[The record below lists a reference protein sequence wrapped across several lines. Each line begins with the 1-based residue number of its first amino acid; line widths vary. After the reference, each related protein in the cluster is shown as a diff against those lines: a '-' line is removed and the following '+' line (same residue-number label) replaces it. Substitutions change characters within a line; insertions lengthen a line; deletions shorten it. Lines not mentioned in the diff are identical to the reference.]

1 MLRRLDIKKKLSLL
15 KSSDRFRGIIAN
27 TGWLF
32 ADRILRMGVGL
43 FVGVWVARYL
53 GVQQF
58 GVFNYA
64 TAFVA
69 LFSTLSTLGLD
80 AIVVRSIVREP
91 EKRLQILGTT
101 FWLKL
106 IGGIAALVLA
116 VSSII
121 LLRHDDQ
128 LTISLV
134 AILASVGIF
143 QTFDTIDI
151 WFQSQVQS
159 KYTVIAKNTAFVITA
174 LIKVILISIH
184 APLIAFA
191 WAALGEVSLGAIG
204 LIISYKI
211 RGYSPWLWTWSLS
224 LAKTLLKESWPL
236 ILSGLAIMVY
246 VKIDQIMLGQMI
258 GDKAVGLYSAATRI
272 SEVWYFIPT
281 TIVASVS
288 PAIYSAKKDLSETI
302 YYQQIEKLF
311 RLLSILSIV
320 IAIPMSFLSTR
331 IITMLFGSSYA
342 PAGTILAIHIWAAL
356 FVFMGVAASPWFIA
370 EGLTQLPF
378 QRTLLGAITNVLLNL
393 ILIPMYAGVGASIA
407 TVISYGVGSVFTNAM
422 DSRTRKIF
430 NLQMKSLIFFWR
442 I

>member
-15 KSSDRFRGIIAN
+15 KSSDRLRGIITN

-91 EKRLQILGTT
+91 EKRAEILGTA

-106 IGGIAALVLA
+106 FGGVAALVLA

-121 LLRHDDQ
+121 LVRHDDQ

-134 AILASVGIF
+134 AILSSVGIF
-143 QTFDTIDI
+143 QAFETIDL

-159 KYTVIAKNTAFVITA
+159 KYTVIAKNTAFVVIT
-174 LIKVILISIH
+174 LVKVTLISIH

-191 WAALGEVSLGAIG
+191 WTALGEVGLGAIG
-204 LIISYKI
+204 LMISYKI
-211 RGYSPWLWTWSLS
+211 RGYSPWLWPWSLL

-236 ILSGLAIMVY
+236 ILSGLTIMIY
-246 VKIDQIMLGQMI
+246 MRIDQIMLGQMV
-258 GDKAVGLYSAATRI
+258 GDKAVGIYSAATRI
-272 SEVWYFIPT
+272 SEVWYFIPMA
-281 TIVASVS
+281 IVSSVS
-288 PAIYSAKKDLSETI
+288 PAIYEAKEVSESL
-302 YYQQIEKLF
+302 YYERIGKLL
-311 RLLSILSIV
+311 RLLSLLSIV
-320 IAIPMSFLSTR
+320 VAVPMSFLSGT
-331 IITMLFGSSYA
+331 IITILFGKSYEA
-342 PAGTILAIHIWAAL
+342 SGSVLAIHIWASL
-356 FVFMGVAASPWFIA
+356 FVFMGVGISPWFIA
-370 EGLTQLPF
+370 EGLTQFALR
-378 QRTLLGAITNVLLNL
+378 RTIIGAITNVILN
-393 ILIPMYAGVGASIA
+393 IFLIPAYGGVGAAIA
-407 TVISYGVGSVFTNAM
+407 TVISQAIASFLSNATHPK
-422 DSRTRKIF
+422 TRKIF
-430 NLQMKSLIFFWR
+430 NLQVKSLIPFSW
-442 I
+442 